1 MIYLWQAFFYLIF
14 LLVQCR
20 EDLAGEAGE
29 VPASLSV
36 KLEEVGV
43 ELGQGRAVSDGQ
55 QGHSLVLG
63 RLRLEMRERADNTV
77 VVKKTHHPSY
87 RLMLVMNRAWSKI
100 SKKECGNQVVCVSC
114 NLLKKEYA
122 KAVKWEMS
130 LVDQGCIYLGWVM
143 WGNVT
148 LARIDTDPNTDC
160 HNHRN

>member
-77 VVKKTHHPSY
+77 VVKKTHHPFFYNS
-87 RLMLVMNRAWSKI
+87 LLQTDAWN
-100 SKKECGNQVVCVSC
+100 E
-114 NLLKKEYA
+114 
-122 KAVKWEMS
+122 
-130 LVDQGCIYLGWVM
+130 
-143 WGNVT
+143 
-148 LARIDTDPNTDC
+148 
-160 HNHRN
+160 